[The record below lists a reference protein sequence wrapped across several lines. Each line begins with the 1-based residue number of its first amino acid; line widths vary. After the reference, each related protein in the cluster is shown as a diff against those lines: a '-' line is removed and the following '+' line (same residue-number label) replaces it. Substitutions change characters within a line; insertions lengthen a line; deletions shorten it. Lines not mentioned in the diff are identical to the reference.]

1 MELHP
6 AVAHLAPLLGT
17 WRGGG
22 RGDYP
27 TIEAF
32 DYTEEVTIGHAG
44 KPFLAYSQRTKSADG
59 SPLHAE
65 CGYWRPD
72 GDRGLEMLVVHPSGI
87 GEMLVGEVTE
97 THYGLLLVLR
107 AGAGGPGLGRGGDGA
122 GTAGEPVPGTGGD
135 AAGTTGEPDSRTGGD
150 GAGTAGEPEPGT
162 GGDGAGTAGE
172 PVPGAGGDR
181 ARARAGTAG
190 EPVPG
195 AGGDG
200 AGTAE
205 TGTAVRAGSGGRVI
219 LAPTAKRVDATE
231 RRISVDHAIMRYE
244 VHMAAVGEP
253 MTPHLEATLHRVD

>member
-122 GTAGEPVPGTGGD
+122 GTAGEPVPG
-135 AAGTTGEPDSRTGGD
+135 
-150 GAGTAGEPEPGT
+150 
-162 GGDGAGTAGE
+162 
-172 PVPGAGGDR
+172 AGGDR

-253 MTPHLEATLHRVD
+253 MTPHLEATLHRAD

>member
-32 DYTEEVTIGHAG
+32 EYTEEVTIGHAG
-44 KPFLAYSQRTKSADG
+44 KPFLAYSQRTKGADG

-107 AGAGGPGLGRGGDGA
+107 AGAGGPELGRGGDGA

-135 AAGTTGEPDSRTGGD
+135 RAG
-150 GAGTAGEPEPGT
+150 AAGEPVPGT
-162 GGDGAGTAGE
+162 GGDGAGTA
-172 PVPGAGGDR
+172 
-181 ARARAGTAG
+181 
-190 EPVPG
+190 
-195 AGGDG
+195 
-200 AGTAE
+200 E
-205 TGTAVRAGSGGRVI
+205 TGAAVRAGSGGRVI

>member
-32 DYTEEVTIGHAG
+32 EYTEEVTIGHAG
-44 KPFLAYSQRTKSADG
+44 KPFLAYSQRTKGADG

-72 GDRGLEMLVVHPSGI
+72 GERGLEMLVVHPSGI

-107 AGAGGPGLGRGGDGA
+107 AGAG
-122 GTAGEPVPGTGGD
+122 EPESGTG
-135 AAGTTGEPDSRTGGD
+135 AETR
-150 GAGTAGEPEPGT
+150 AGEPEAGT
-162 GGDGAGTAGE
+162 GTETRAGEPEAGTGTETRAGEPEAGTA
-172 PVPGAGGDR
+172 
-181 ARARAGTAG
+181 
-190 EPVPG
+190 
-195 AGGDG
+195 
-200 AGTAE
+200 
-205 TGTAVRAGSGGRVI
+205 TGTGAVGSGGAVRAGSRGQVV
-219 LAPTAKRVDATE
+219 LTPTAKQVDATE
-231 RRISVDHAIMRYE
+231 RRISVDGAVMRYE

-253 MTPHLEATLHRVD
+253 MGPHLEATLHRAD